1 MSSVIERIKR
11 AFSSLE
17 SLPVIQ
23 QAIKSTT
30 ASVSIP
36 ITASMLEA
44 TLNQTRLKDLEEIQ
58 IQIDDTSLILRGVVR
73 KLMIKVP
80 FSVTLQPVSTQ
91 DGKLVFALSRMS
103 PLNAT
108 WINQKIFN
116 HPPYLI
122 FKEGL
127 IYLDLEPIKHLE
139 QLQGKFI
146 HHIEIKE
153 GTLWINIRTALDI
166 QKQSN

>member
-1 MSSVIERIKR
+1 MSSVVERIKR

-17 SLPVIQ
+17 GLPVIQ

-36 ITASMLEA
+36 ITASMIQA
-44 TLNQTRLKDLEEIQ
+44 TLNQSQLKDFEKIQ
-58 IQIDDTSLILRGVVR
+58 IQIDDTSLILRGEVR

-103 PLNAT
+103 PLNAS
-108 WINQKIFN
+108 WINQKIFH
-116 HPPYLI
+116 HPPYLF
-122 FKEGL
+122 FKDGL
-127 IYLDLEPIKHLE
+127 IYLDLEPVKHLE

-146 HHIEIKE
+146 HHIEIKD
-153 GTLWINIRTALDI
+153 GTLWINIRTVIDI
-166 QKQSN
+166 QKQSK